1 MLNYIVTCDYVLP
14 LRLLNIQTI
23 LNVMSLAISEEK
35 KKLSMIHSI
44 SIPLGNIHIVK
55 IEKVN

>member
-35 KKLSMIHSI
+35 KKTFHDSLNLH
-44 SIPLGNIHIVK
+44 PFG
-55 IEKVN
+55 